1 MGIGSRTAK
10 WAQLCA
16 PLGNRSM
23 ARRSTRAKRLFWS
36 KRQQL
41 PTPWHFVLAYAPVSI
56 AALRPQWNQTS
67 LLWMMSKDLVQ
78 ERPLPETDRHFL
90 CPYPSPVS
98 DTLSL
103 VKHLLDQAE
112 RRLFAVHTW
121 PLLDPMPTSNI
132 PNESRL

>member
-1 MGIGSRTAK
+1 
-10 WAQLCA
+10 
-16 PLGNRSM
+16 
-23 ARRSTRAKRLFWS
+23 
-36 KRQQL
+36 
-41 PTPWHFVLAYAPVSI
+41 
-56 AALRPQWNQTS
+56 
-67 LLWMMSKDLVQ
+67 MSKDLVQ

-121 PLLDPMPTSNI
+121 PLLDPYAYLEYTERKPAIAWRNRPLALNKIDS
-132 PNESRL
+132 